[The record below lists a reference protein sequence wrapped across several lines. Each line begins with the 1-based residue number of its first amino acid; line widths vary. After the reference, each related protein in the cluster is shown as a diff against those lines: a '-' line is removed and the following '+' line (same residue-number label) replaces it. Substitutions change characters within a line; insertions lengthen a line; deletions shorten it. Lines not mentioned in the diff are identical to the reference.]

1 MAIDLIVVTN
11 FNEEQK
17 SREKFGSSF
26 EAEQG
31 FEEQSRADKGGESH
45 RVC

>member
-11 FNEEQK
+11 FNEEQE

-31 FEEQSRADKGGESH
+31 RKREGKVRF
-45 RVC
+45 